1 MIPWRR
7 NRGSSLRMTS
17 QPDSNSLLSNGHS
30 ERALPRHDGEA
41 ETALDR
47 TLLNMLLG
55 GGLGTVLVHGTWID
69 PLPDCVLLDLNLCIN
84 YVKV

>member
-17 QPDSNSLLSNGHS
+17 HPDSNSLLSNGHS
-30 ERALPRHDGEA
+30 ERALPRYDGEA

-47 TLLNMLLG
+47 TLLLNMLFG
-55 GGLGTVLVHGTWID
+55 GGLGTVLVHGTWIQMEEWSSD
-69 PLPDCVLLDLNLCIN
+69 GVW
-84 YVKV
+84 